1 LDQGITRTNGA
12 PHWGTLRHRR
22 FMLACFHDS
31 DAASA
36 MIVPNAAPKIGFQ
49 RLNLR

>member
-1 LDQGITRTNGA
+1 MNGA
-12 PHWGTLRHRR
+12 PVWGGPRHRF

-36 MIVPNAAPKIGFQ
+36 MIMPNAAPKIGFQ

>member
-1 LDQGITRTNGA
+1 
-12 PHWGTLRHRR
+12 
-22 FMLACFHDS
+22 MLACFHDS